1 MISCLPLMG
10 TSKGYKPG
18 SVLLEGCRS
27 CSGEPKQPVPP
38 SSLCHLSSPTVSR
51 RIVSNLPP
59 DSDGPPFSP
68 APGSKSLRRAASVY
82 MVLQPAVRTAA
93 DIAAGTGGLLHHL
106 FTLAWPV
113 SPVEGEALSCG
124 GCSLLRWHELTPVWQ
139 FHQCGALCCPD
150 FPPLPVRPWAPGA
163 AAEPPCLYF
172 SSVYRCAFLGKVT
185 LKRLYLSCMLPSCSL
200 IFAPV
205 WRMEGTKWRRSDRCV
220 GAICGWPD
228 GCNCRSRPSRG
239 QRFRPRL
246 RGCGRCSRNGRN
258 GRSDRRFYPS
268 CC

>member
-1 MISCLPLMG
+1 
-10 TSKGYKPG
+10 
-18 SVLLEGCRS
+18 
-27 CSGEPKQPVPP
+27 
-38 SSLCHLSSPTVSR
+38 
-51 RIVSNLPP
+51 
-59 DSDGPPFSP
+59 
-68 APGSKSLRRAASVY
+68 

-150 FPPLPVRPWAPGA
+150 FPPLPVRPCAPGA
-163 AAEPPCLYF
+163 AAEPPCLYL
-172 SSVYRCAFLGKVT
+172 SSVYRCAFLGKAAS
-185 LKRLYLSCMLPSCSL
+185 KRLYLSCMLPSCSL
-200 IFAPV
+200 ILLRFRLAE
-205 WRMEGTKWRRSDRCV
+205 EGTNGDVRT

-228 GCNCRSRPSRG
+228 GCNCRSRPSHG
-239 QRFRPRL
+239 QKFRPRL
-246 RGCGRCSRNGRN
+246 RGCGQCSRNGRN

>member
-68 APGSKSLRRAASVY
+68 APGSKPLRRAASVY
-82 MVLQPAVRTAA
+82 MVLQPAVRTAT

-139 FHQCGALCCPD
+139 FHQCGVLCCPD

-163 AAEPPCLYF
+163 AAEPPCLYI
-172 SSVYRCAFLGKVT
+172 SSVYRCAFLGKAAS
-185 LKRLYLSCMLPSCSL
+185 KRLYLSCMLSSCSL
-200 IFAPV
+200 ILLRFRLADG
-205 WRMEGTKWRRSDRCV
+205 RNKWRCSDR
-220 GAICGWPD
+220 
-228 GCNCRSRPSRG
+228 
-239 QRFRPRL
+239 
-246 RGCGRCSRNGRN
+246 
-258 GRSDRRFYPS
+258 
-268 CC
+268 